1 MLDPKLLRTD
11 IAGVAKALAKRN
23 GYALDA
29 SLFDGLENRRTD
41 LQIRSENLQAEKNN
55 QSKNIVII
63 YKNFINV

>member
-29 SLFDGLENRRTD
+29 SLFDSLENRRKD
-41 LQIRSENLQAEKNN
+41 LQIRSENLQAEK
-55 QSKNIVII
+55 
-63 YKNFINV
+63 